1 MEKTIRELSVGDYA
15 EYDGD
20 ILLVKECVHGSKYY
34 VSVCDVRE
42 KTRFI
47 GSIEPEVVSDGDEDH
62 LMYCCP

>member
-1 MEKTIRELSVGDYA
+1 MEKTIRDLSLGDYA
-15 EYDGD
+15 IFDGD
-20 ILLVKECVHGSKYY
+20 ILQVEECVHGSKYY

-62 LMYCCP
+62 LMYCC